1 MHNTHKKA
9 FSLLETMLAVGVL
22 TMMTSVAAS
31 IASGA
36 SRATAMAEDK
46 MVAIY
51 LAEEAGEVVKNIW
64 QDALNSGKKNIQGT
78 VLQDCEGAIH
88 GCYIITAPKGIAV
101 CESSNC
107 GTLYLDENGYA
118 WNGAN
123 GSKYERV
130 IKIRQVNMGTN
141 EEKTYKVSVGLK
153 WGEEENKKISFDY
166 YLFPIGIYVT
176 PSP

>member
-1 MHNTHKKA
+1 MYKTHKKA

-64 QDALNSGKKNIQGT
+64 QDVLNAGGDDIFSSPLSECMNH
-78 VLQDCEGAIH
+78 V
-88 GCYIITAPKGIAV
+88 GCYIRPESKGSPDSAIVGCGGA
-101 CESSNC
+101 ENC
-107 GTLYLDENGYA
+107 GILYITENGYRSDA
-118 WNGAN
+118 
-123 GSKYERV
+123 GSLTRYGRV
-130 IKIRQVNMGTN
+130 VTI
-141 EEKTYKVSVGLK
+141 EEVASDGKRYKVNVDIA
-153 WGEEENKKISFDY
+153 WGEEDNKKISFDY

-176 PSP
+176 Q